1 MSKHDK
7 IGRYIAFVLRHKP
20 DAAGIVLD
28 AHGWASTDQLV
39 QAIQKHVDSECTLE
53 TLEDVVRTDSKGR
66 YAFSRDHSHIRAN
79 QGHSVN
85 VDVELEELQPPDF
98 LYHGTAT
105 KYVSSIDKQGLIPKS
120 RLYVHLSTTTETAKD
135 VGKRHGAPVIYTI
148 HAKRMF
154 DEGHKFFKSSN
165 GVWLTKN
172 VPTKYL
178 VQKDVL

>member
-1 MSKHDK
+1 
-7 IGRYIAFVLRHKP
+7 
-20 DAAGIVLD
+20 
-28 AHGWASTDQLV
+28 
-39 QAIQKHVDSECTLE
+39 
-53 TLEDVVRTDSKGR
+53 
-66 YAFSRDHSHIRAN
+66 
-79 QGHSVN
+79 

-120 RLYVHLSTTTETAKD
+120 RLYVHLSATTETAED

-165 GVWLTKN
+165 GVWLTKD

>member
-20 DAAGIVLD
+20 EAAGIVLD
-28 AHGWASTDQLV
+28 EQGWASTDQLV
-39 QAIQKHVDSECTLE
+39 QAIQRQVDSNCTLE

-66 YAFSRDHSHIRAN
+66 YSFSRDHSHIRAN
-79 QGHSVN
+79 QGHSIN

-105 KYVSSIDKQGLIPKS
+105 KYVSSIDKEGLIPKS
-120 RLYVHLSTTTETAKD
+120 RLYVHLSTTTETAVD
-135 VGKRHGAPVIYTI
+135 VGKRHGTPVIYTI
-148 HAKRMF
+148 NAKRMF
-154 DEGHKFFKSSN
+154 DDGHKFFKSSN
-165 GVWLTKN
+165 GVWLTKI